1 MNLGLNPS
9 NFYQHQ
15 VNENGKCVNCFGW
28 RLLHW
33 YRTKFS
39 FLLSNANKMY
49 DVWKRDSERKSWE
62 LRGKLQKNSKYL
74 RPLPASSAPANTD
87 AVIPPTFIWNC
98 LSVCRSWTNS
108 VLLKKMTPFKHSTKV
123 CALFSQMQQKM
134 CQRYRTV
141 NFLFFFF
148 AGYFFTGN
156 RMMKF
161 RGKRQNLQTSELVNL
176 WG

>member
-1 MNLGLNPS
+1 M
-9 NFYQHQ
+9 YI
-15 VNENGKCVNCFGW
+15 KCMMSG
-28 RLLHW
+28 
-33 YRTKFS
+33 
-39 FLLSNANKMY
+39 
-49 DVWKRDSERKSWE
+49 RDSERKSWE

-134 CQRYRTV
+134 CQRYRTG

-156 RMMKF
+156 RMIKF
-161 RGKRQNLQTSELVNL
+161 RGKRQNLQISEPVNL

>member
-1 MNLGLNPS
+1 MNLDLNPS
-9 NFYQHQ
+9 NFSQHQ

-33 YRTKFS
+33 YRTKVS
-39 FLLSNANKMY
+39 FLISNVHKCMMSG
-49 DVWKRDSERKSWE
+49 RDSERKSWE

-74 RPLPASSAPANTD
+74 RLLPASSAPANTE

-108 VLLKKMTPFKHSTKV
+108 VLLKKMTPFKHITKV
-123 CALFSQMQQKM
+123 C
-134 CQRYRTV
+134 TV
-141 NFLFFFF
+141 FTDATKNVSEIQDRNFLFFFF

-156 RMMKF
+156 RMIKF